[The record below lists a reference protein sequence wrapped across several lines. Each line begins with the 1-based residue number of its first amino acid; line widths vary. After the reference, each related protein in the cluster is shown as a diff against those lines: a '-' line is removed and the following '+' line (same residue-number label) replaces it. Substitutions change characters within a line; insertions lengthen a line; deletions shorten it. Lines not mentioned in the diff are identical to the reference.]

1 MSDEVL
7 EDLAD
12 AINYHA
18 SAISELNKILNE
30 FFKCSCSVNALGN
43 TATHPTIVIKRE
55 D

>member
-30 FFKCSCSVNALGN
+30 FLKCFVKLIYSLCMCYKS
-43 TATHPTIVIKRE
+43 IF
-55 D
+55 